1 MKIFFVIYDNNRNF
15 ANDNHS
21 THIMS
26 ASDFRTLQYRIEAT
40 QRLWA
45 PIFEEEEKAIKNQPT
60 LSEKEWME
68 MRASHAVV

>member
-1 MKIFFVIYDNNRNF
+1 M
-15 ANDNHS
+15 S
-21 THIMS
+21 T
-26 ASDFRTLQYRIEAT
+26 SDFRTFQHRIEAT

-45 PIFEEEEKAIKNQPT
+45 PIFEEEERVIRNQPT